1 MRLLLVTSLA
11 LLAVGCGR
19 STDEWLQQLKNP
31 DVVKRR
37 QAIRE
42 LGSRS
47 GDDERVVAALAESLQ
62 DESGYVRHDAATT
75 LGKFGP
81 AAKPAASNLTK
92 LLKDKQLSVRK
103 AAEAALQKIA
113 PEAMVEHEVLRKST
127 ERKVPKT
134 KTEGAFRK

>member
-1 MRLLLVTSLA
+1 MA
-11 LLAVGCGR
+11 LLAIGCGR

-31 DVVKRR
+31 EVVKRR

-42 LGSRS
+42 LGSRT
-47 GDDERVVAALAESLQ
+47 GDAERVVAALTEALQ

-81 AAKPAASNLTK
+81 AAKPAAPHLTK
-92 LLKDKQLSVRK
+92 LLKDKELGVRH

-113 PEAMVEHEVLRKST
+113 PETNLKRDSLKKST
-127 ERKVPKT
+127 EGTKQKT
-134 KTEGAFRK
+134 KT